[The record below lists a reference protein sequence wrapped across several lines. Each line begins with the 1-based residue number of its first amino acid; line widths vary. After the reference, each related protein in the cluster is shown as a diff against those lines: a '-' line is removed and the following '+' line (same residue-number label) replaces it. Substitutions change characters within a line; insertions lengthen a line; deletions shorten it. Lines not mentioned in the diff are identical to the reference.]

1 MDPATMLIPDPNTC
15 PPLGRPP
22 SFKEFNAGL
31 GDYAL
36 GLYAICAVVVSVLAI
51 LVRVKAKVF
60 SGSNLTLF
68 LCGRAPVRFFKTAQ
82 PTHFFYSSPPVYCK

>member
-1 MDPATMLIPDPNTC
+1 MLIPDPNTC

-60 SGSNLTLF
+60 SGSNLNLI
-68 LCGRAPVRFFKTAQ
+68 LCGRGGSADVSERKVVWFF
-82 PTHFFYSSPPVYCK
+82 SLGN